1 MPSCT
6 RCGQTIVDPY
16 SRCASCGHDTTALRT
31 EDDGRFAL
39 STDDTFSMDDT
50 LSVDDG
56 FSPDSVFPD
65 DPPAARWPP
74 APDHETFAVPRTET
88 VLVSAHVAAVSD
100 APGDR
105 SEPAVDGDT
114 APAGAES
121 TQEPPNVGVDAPMA
135 AGQPPATPPGR
146 SRTLVLGIAAAVIGG
161 AVAVVMF
168 VGSRPAPRADVRQT
182 PEVEVQAAS
191 VVPAARAP
199 LPAAAPRWSG
209 ENVGR
214 WVGNNRRSI
223 AFELPADN
231 TVAVWMKRV
240 RPLLVVRCLDRT
252 TEVFV
257 YTESAAAIEPQDDD
271 HTVRLSFDD
280 EPAETE
286 RWPDAAAHDALFAP
300 DGEAFARRLARAGRL
315 RFSFTPHN
323 AAPVEARFE
332 LRGFDELVDPLAR
345 TCRWK

>member
-16 SRCASCGHDTTALRT
+16 SRCASCGHDTTALRA
-31 EDDGRFAL
+31 EEDGRFAL

-50 LSVDDG
+50 RSMDDG
-56 FSPDSVFPD
+56 FSPDTAFPD
-65 DPPAARWPP
+65 DPPAAVWPP

-88 VLVSAHVAAVSD
+88 VLVSAHGAPVSD
-100 APGDR
+100 VPGDR
-105 SEPAVDGDT
+105 PEPPTVDEIARAVTGSDK
-114 APAGAES
+114 APAGFG
-121 TQEPPNVGVDAPMA
+121 VGAPMA
-135 AGQPPATPPGR
+135 AGLPPAAPPAR
-146 SRTLVLGIAAAVIGG
+146 SRALVLGIAAAAIGG
-161 AVAVVMF
+161 ALVVVMF
-168 VGSRPAPRADVRQT
+168 VGSRPAPGAGVRRT
-182 PEVEVQAAS
+182 PAVEVQAAS

-257 YTESAAAIEPQDDD
+257 YTESAAAIEPQDDE
-271 HTVRLSFDD
+271 HTVRLAFDD

-332 LRGFDELVDPLAR
+332 LRGFDKLVDPLAR